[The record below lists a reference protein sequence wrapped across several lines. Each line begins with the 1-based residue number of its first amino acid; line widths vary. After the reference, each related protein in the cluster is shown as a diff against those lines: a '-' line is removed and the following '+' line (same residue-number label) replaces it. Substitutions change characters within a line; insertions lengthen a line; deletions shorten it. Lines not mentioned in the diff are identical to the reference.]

1 MVIVWATAIA
11 LGRMPRLNA
20 ATRHAIWW
28 FALGAVL
35 VLPLVQPDALVRLSA
50 TVPTGPQPLWF
61 PTRVVAVLPAPDW
74 LITCAIAIWLGTAV
88 AGLVSI
94 ASGIRRLV
102 SLKARSEPLPRA
114 RHSRLAMW
122 SSLRD
127 PGPRPDL
134 RVSDEARGASALGLG
149 RPAIL
154 LSRAWVDALS
164 DEDLDQIVMHE
175 HAHLA
180 RHDDWLRLLQ
190 SVIGSVAGL
199 HPAVRFALHR

>member
-88 AGLVSI
+88 PGLG
-94 ASGIRRLV
+94 ALAPGPPRRG
-102 SLKARSEPLPRA
+102 SLTAPAAPRPRA
-114 RHSRLAMW
+114 
-122 SSLRD
+122 
-127 PGPRPDL
+127 PPP
-134 RVSDEARGASALGLG
+134 
-149 RPAIL
+149 
-154 LSRAWVDALS
+154 
-164 DEDLDQIVMHE
+164 
-175 HAHLA
+175 
-180 RHDDWLRLLQ
+180 
-190 SVIGSVAGL
+190 
-199 HPAVRFALHR
+199 